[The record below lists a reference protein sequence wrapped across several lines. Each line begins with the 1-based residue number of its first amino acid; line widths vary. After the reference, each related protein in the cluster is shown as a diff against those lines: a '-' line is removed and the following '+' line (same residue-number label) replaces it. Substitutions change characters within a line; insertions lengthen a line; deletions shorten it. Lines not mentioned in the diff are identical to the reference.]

1 MSSDLQLLIFHDS
14 LDLIGGGEKVVPPI
28 AKAFDAPIAAANV
41 DQNSFEKLAS
51 STRISTY
58 VVKGIEKEDIM
69 LIKSTAQVS
78 S

>member
-14 LDLIGGGEKVVPPI
+14 LDLTGCGEEVVPTI

-41 DQNSFEKLAS
+41 DQNSLERLAS
-51 STRISTY
+51 STWISTY

-69 LIKSTAQVS
+69 LIESTAQVS